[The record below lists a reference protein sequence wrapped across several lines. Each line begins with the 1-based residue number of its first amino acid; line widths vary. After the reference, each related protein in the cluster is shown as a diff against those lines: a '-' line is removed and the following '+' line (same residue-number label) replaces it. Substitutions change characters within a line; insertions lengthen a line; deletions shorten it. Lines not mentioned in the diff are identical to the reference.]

1 MTYLVVA
8 AASVIILAV
17 LIMAKPRC
25 PRCGGKLHS
34 TFFDMTFDRMV
45 YKCSKCGEEYI

>member
-1 MTYLVVA
+1 MIYLVATVVGA
-8 AASVIILAV
+8 VILTV
-17 LIMAKPRC
+17 LFTAKPRC

-34 TFFDMTFDRMV
+34 TFFDLTFDKMV

>member
-8 AASVIILAV
+8 AAGVIILAV
-17 LIMAKPRC
+17 LIMTKPRC

-45 YKCSKCGEEYI
+45 YRCSKCGEEYI